1 MQKKNK
7 QQVVFLTGPFGN
19 GKFVLLYSISSVL
32 LEKQI
37 TFHVVVVVVV
47 VRQNAS
53 MCEYVHYITVHYITI
68 DIVM

>member
-1 MQKKNK
+1 MNSI
-7 QQVVFLTGPFGN
+7 FA
-19 GKFVLLYSISSVL
+19 LLYSISSVL

-47 VRQNAS
+47 RQNAS
-53 MCEYVHYITVHYITI
+53 MCEYVHYITVNYIMM

>member
-1 MQKKNK
+1 MNSI
-7 QQVVFLTGPFGN
+7 FA
-19 GKFVLLYSISSVL
+19 LLYSISSVL
-32 LEKQI
+32 MEKQI

-53 MCEYVHYITVHYITI
+53 MCEYVHYITVHYITM

>member
-1 MQKKNK
+1 MNSI
-7 QQVVFLTGPFGN
+7 FA
-19 GKFVLLYSISSVL
+19 LLYSISSVL

-47 VRQNAS
+47 VVRQNAP
-53 MCEYVHYITVHYITI
+53 MCEYVHYITVHYIMI